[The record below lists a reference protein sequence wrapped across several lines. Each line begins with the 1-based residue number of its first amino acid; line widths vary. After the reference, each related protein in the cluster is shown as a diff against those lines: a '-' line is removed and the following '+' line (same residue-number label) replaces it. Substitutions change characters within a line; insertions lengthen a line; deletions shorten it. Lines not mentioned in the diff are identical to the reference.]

1 MSPNASHNAV
11 PIIDAVYPTGAEGLA
26 NVEMVLSAKTQ
37 FALKPAP
44 LIAKAAALNVAPFAM
59 RFAESAS
66 PMNAVTTDAASALLF
81 VVREVA
87 DKTMDAEKFAN
98 ATIAEMEL

>member
-1 MSPNASHNAV
+1 MWPNAPHYAV

-26 NVEMVLSAKTQ
+26 NVETVLSAKTQ

-44 LIAKAAALNVAPFAM
+44 LIAKAAALNVAPFAV
-59 RFAESAS
+59 RFAESATR
-66 PMNAVTTDAASALLF
+66 MNAVTTGAAYALLSAAPA
-81 VVREVA
+81 VV
-87 DKTMDAEKFAN
+87 DKAMAAEGSVS